1 VKFLLRTH
9 LEKIPS
15 LTLISTGF
23 FRAVNPG
30 RNPENSDMKKKAGY
44 LPDPFE
50 EDDDADFRRTRRYYR
65 KKQVR
70 QKPKRWRKRLS

>member
-1 VKFLLRTH
+1 
-9 LEKIPS
+9 
-15 LTLISTGF
+15 
-23 FRAVNPG
+23 
-30 RNPENSDMKKKAGY
+30 MKKKAGY

-50 EDDDADFRRTRRYYR
+50 EDDDEDFRRTRRYYR